1 MGLFDTVG
9 KLMQGSKGGTY
20 ESGADTPSFSTIA
33 GGGGMGLYDM
43 MKQKG
48 VGGGLFDL
56 MTPTRNTGR
65 PPSILGIG
73 F

>member
-1 MGLFDTVG
+1 MGLFETVG
-9 KLMQGSKGGTY
+9 KLMQGGKAGTY
-20 ESGADTPSFSTIA
+20 ESGSDTPTFSTIA

-43 MKQKG
+43 MKQNG
-48 VGGGLFDL
+48 MGGGLYD
-56 MTPTRNTGR
+56 MMRKKSGGK

>member
-1 MGLFDTVG
+1 MGLFETVG
-9 KLMQGSKGGTY
+9 KLMQGSKAGTY

-43 MKQKG
+43 FKG
-48 VGGGLFDL
+48 GGMGGGLYDVL
-56 MTPTRNTGR
+56 SKKTGGK